1 METINFTKLIGDEV
15 FAVVTML
22 DPVQLHKLII
32 RGVEGGGVW
41 VECQALTNFMLE
53 KFKLP
58 YASRVPIFFLSFEE
72 LRFVYYAENIPS
84 LNETAFGV

>member
-22 DPVQLHKLII
+22 HPVHLQKLII

-41 VECQALTNFMLE
+41 IEVSGPYKFYAGEVQTAARTKSAHILFIVSRTALRLLRREN
-53 KFKLP
+53 P
-58 YASRVPIFFLSFEE
+58 VPE
-72 LRFVYYAENIPS
+72 
-84 LNETAFGV
+84 